1 MIKQKSVRIAT
12 ASQLAASLL
21 ELKGYPLRFDQYE
34 PFRAIYDIDPDMM
47 VFKAGRQIG
56 KSVSL
61 GGRLVSKSIALPYFN
76 SLYIAPFQIQA
87 KRFSNAYL
95 DSFMDSP
102 LVKKYFRSTGTSR
115 NVYEKSFSNGS
126 TIYLSYAQT
135 ESDADRIRGIMADL
149 LTVDEV
155 QDISFD
161 ALPPI
166 FEILNASDHGFKVMA
181 GTSKSVSNTLEQLW
195 LRSNQLEWAM
205 KCTHCNHWNIPGDYD
220 SCIKICS
227 HPEGPTCIK
236 CGKFIDVNKGTW
248 VSTRP
253 TIKKIVGFHL
263 PQLVIGANCVPKR
276 WPRLYDKVI
285 SAQEGGLYTPATLAN
300 EVFGLATDLSGK
312 SLSMSEA
319 LKCCVDTWK
328 QWPGLALAKGEPLD
342 EVSKAILPTIQT
354 TVVGVDWSVTGSEKS
369 YTVAVVLGYDYNGKC
384 YLLESR
390 KMQGIHILEQV
401 ASVCEIA
408 RRWNAS
414 MVASDRGVGVLQGQL
429 MQKELGHDKVIM
441 VQYVSAGKRLRW
453 DSNGQFLAADRTQ
466 AIDNVM
472 MKWRLGADRFMCP
485 SWELTEGY
493 WKDALSVF
501 EEETMV
507 GKRVYRHHPDEPDDW
522 MHAVVFGNVGY
533 QYLTGDFTYTE

>member
-1 MIKQKSVRIAT
+1 MIKSKNVRVAT
-12 ASQLAASLL
+12 ASQLAGALL
-21 ELKGYPLRFDQYE
+21 ELKGHPLRFDSYE

-205 KCTHCNHWNIPGDYD
+205 KCDHCNHWNIPGDYD

-227 HPEGPTCIK
+227 RPEGPSCLR
-236 CGKFIDVNKGTW
+236 CGKIIDVNRGQW

-253 TIKKIVGFHL
+253 SIKKIIGFHL
-263 PQLVIGANCVPKR
+263 PQLVIGANCTPKR
-276 WPRLYDKVI
+276 WPRLYDKVV
-285 SAQEGGLYTPATLAN
+285 SVQEGGLYTPATLAN

-319 LKCCVDTWK
+319 LKCCIDGWK
-328 QWPGLALAKGEPLD
+328 QWPGIALARGEPLD
-342 EVSKAILPTIQT
+342 AISQAILPTIQT

-401 ASVCEIA
+401 ANVCDIA

-472 MKWRLGADRFMCP
+472 MKWRLGADRFSCP
-485 SWELTEGY
+485 AWELTEGY
-493 WKDALSVF
+493 WQDALSVF

-522 MHAVVFGNVGY
+522 AHAVVFGNVGY